1 MSPLESDPRFALLLA
16 RARLV
21 EGYYKTLEEADPTL
35 QPLREEQI
43 ATMNER
49 LGFKAGDDNYK
60 GQDYR
65 PYCIREKCDYMP
77 RMYRIADGFRCWSCG
92 NRWILKPSQ

>member
-1 MSPLESDPRFALLLA
+1 MVMSNPRLAPLLA

-21 EGYYKTLEEADPTL
+21 EERYKELEADDPDL
-35 QPLREEQI
+35 QPLSDDRI
-43 ATMNER
+43 AAMNKH
-49 LGFKAGDDNYK
+49 LGFTPGASNYK

-65 PYCIREKCDYMP
+65 PYCIQDGCGYMP

-92 NRWILKPSQ
+92 HKWIIKPEKKD